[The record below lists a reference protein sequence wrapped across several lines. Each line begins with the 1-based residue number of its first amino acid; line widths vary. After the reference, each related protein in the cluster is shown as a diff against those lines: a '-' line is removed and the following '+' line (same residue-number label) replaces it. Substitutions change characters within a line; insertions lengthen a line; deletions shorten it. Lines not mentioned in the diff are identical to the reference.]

1 MSRSRAKRLP
11 RLWCA
16 LQGLLPLEAC
26 LAAQR
31 GELAWPAEEAKGET
45 FNARSRPCLRIPP
58 AIIKSAATSRP

>member
-1 MSRSRAKRLP
+1 MKPKRLP

-31 GELAWPAEEAKGET
+31 GELAWPADSVGGEVSPPRKQT
-45 FNARSRPCLRIPP
+45 PANRTKQRSRH
-58 AIIKSAATSRP
+58 A

>member
-1 MSRSRAKRLP
+1 MKSKPKHLP

-31 GELAWPAEEAKGET
+31 GELAWPAESEESRHEARNPKPPLAT
-45 FNARSRPCLRIPP
+45 VVAPTRPVAL
-58 AIIKSAATSRP
+58 ATP